1 VFIGQTFIED
11 QSQNTFQTYSEDS
24 LDNGSIKSRQH
35 ENNNHPK
42 SNTRA
47 GSIILAGHLAGEHS
61 ISLPDY
67 ERACKNVQ
75 FPSKDINISDETSYL
90 SVNPDLNKC
99 INLFQD
105 ECPAKE
111 NSEILS
117 NLPTGIKD
125 NGNIDTLHSNKN
137 KTVEVQC
144 NLSKDY
150 SRSISLDI
158 VRNVSYPYNE
168 IKRSKSCTI
177 LTDNLNKDT
186 SAVKTDQPSSN
197 GETPTDTNQEK
208 IHIIISPCK
217 TLLISTCSTSLNKT
231 ESHSTKE
238 DQKCDS
244 IISEKSS
251 KELNPSELRALL
263 NSLDQKSWREEG
275 TVQKHLLRRM
285 SANFYDSPKN
295 FTEQLLTIIEES
307 FINND
312 TCGPLE
318 YPDISLCRLTEEL
331 RKMCKFI
338 EDETAPEWPRS
349 PSTSMS
355 NKRRSSKGCQE
366 SKLDSSKSHGVTPNL
381 CATTVTY
388 NIKSPKKIYRHM
400 SKISVQSPKLHDST
414 STFESLEAF
423 CKTLYPNEYRT
434 PPGQKD
440 KSQSPIRD
448 MKYILLTCENQMAS
462 LDNSP
467 NIREQL
473 RKAGICNVDKSVHKS
488 DTVPET
494 QDLRDKSSSHGKR
507 DQVGAKSIS
516 HVLKCK
522 QQVESSKPCK
532 MIDPDELENTLMYE
546 LAKKRQR
553 CFETAKVISEIDASS
568 ESASSKTVEAQQSCS
583 SNVNIESNINDSKFM
598 ETLMTVKRY
607 QNYLEEYKPLLNM
620 LQQTESSTPQSS
632 CNQKGTRFKKTE
644 KSDKARLEASKSPMT
659 RKKVTSPVTKCCP
672 PSNNNASKPRL
683 FVTPGKAVTRTQS
696 NSKRTYFPNLIST
709 TNKQKGRDISP
720 HEKKV
725 YRQMGSYDHVIS
737 PVGMYIKSTNPSLVK
752 NLRPKTD
759 EMLLTPKKKQTI
771 SSASPKPKMKFRLS
785 PKEKTEVRE
794 YARISIYAR
803 KMQENAIRIFPRMI
817 MKI

>member
-1 VFIGQTFIED
+1 MFIGLTFTED

-24 LDNGSIKSRQH
+24 LENGSIKSRQH

-67 ERACKNVQ
+67 EKACKNIRSL
-75 FPSKDINISDETSYL
+75 SKDINMSDETSYL

-105 ECPAKE
+105 ECASKE
-111 NSEILS
+111 NSEVLS
-117 NLPTGIKD
+117 NLPTGNKD
-125 NGNIDTLHSNKN
+125 NIDTPHSNKN

-150 SRSISLDI
+150 SRSISLN
-158 VRNVSYPYNE
+158 VLRNVSYPCNE
-168 IKRSKSCTI
+168 IRRSKSCTI

-186 SAVKTDQPSSN
+186 TTVKTDQPLSN
-197 GETPTDTNQEK
+197 RETATDTNQEK

-217 TLLISTCSTSLNKT
+217 TLLISRCSTSLNKT
-231 ESHSTKE
+231 ESHSIKE

-244 IISEKSS
+244 ISSERSS

-275 TVQKHLLRRM
+275 TIQKHLLRRM

-338 EDETAPEWPRS
+338 EDETVPEWPRS
-349 PSTSMS
+349 PSTSIS
-355 NKRRSSKGCQE
+355 NKRRSSKECRE
-366 SKLDSSKSHGVTPNL
+366 SKPDSSKSHGTTSNL
-381 CATTVTY
+381 YTTTLTC

-400 SKISVQSPKLHDST
+400 TKINVQSPKLHDST

-434 PPGQKD
+434 PPGKKD

-473 RKAGICNVDKSVHKS
+473 RKAGNLDCAHKS
-488 DTVPET
+488 NTVPET
-494 QDLRDKSSSHGKR
+494 QVLRDKSSSHGKR
-507 DQVGAKSIS
+507 DQVGSKSIS

-522 QQVESSKPCK
+522 QQVESSGKPCK

-553 CFETAKVISEIDASS
+553 CLETAKVISEIDASS
-568 ESASSKTVEAQQSCS
+568 ESASSKAVEAQQSCS

-607 QNYLEEYKPLLNM
+607 QNYLEEYKPLLNV
-620 LQQTESSTPQSS
+620 LQQTESSISQSS
-632 CNQKGTRFKKTE
+632 CNKKDTRFKKT
-644 KSDKARLEASKSPMT
+644 DKIRSEASKSPMM
-659 RKKVTSPVTKCCP
+659 RKKVTTPVAKCCP
-672 PSNNNASKPRL
+672 PSNNNAVTPKPRL
-683 FVTPGKAVTRTQS
+683 FVTPGKAVTRTC
-696 NSKRTYFPNLIST
+696 NSKRTYFPNLISA

-759 EMLLTPKKKQTI
+759 EMLLTPRKKQTI

-785 PKEKTEVRE
+785 PNEKTEVRGQVF
-794 YARISIYAR
+794 
-803 KMQENAIRIFPRMI
+803 MQGRCR
-817 MKI
+817 

>member
-1 VFIGQTFIED
+1 MFIGQTFIED
-11 QSQNTFQTYSEDS
+11 QSQNTYSEDS
-24 LDNGSIKSRQH
+24 LDNGSVKSRQH
-35 ENNNHPK
+35 ENNNHLK

-67 ERACKNVQ
+67 ENVCKNIRSL
-75 FPSKDINISDETSYL
+75 SKDINISDETSYL
-90 SVNPDLNKC
+90 SVKPDLNKC
-99 INLFQD
+99 INLSQD
-105 ECPAKE
+105 ECPSKE
-111 NSEILS
+111 NSEVQSS
-117 NLPTGIKD
+117 NHPTENKD
-125 NGNIDTLHSNKN
+125 NRNMDIPRSNKN

-150 SRSISLDI
+150 SRSISLDAL
-158 VRNVSYPYNE
+158 RNVNCPCNE
-168 IKRSKSCTI
+168 IRRSKSCTTI
-177 LTDNLNKDT
+177 TDNLNGDT
-186 SAVKTDQPSSN
+186 NAVKTDQSLPN
-197 GETPTDTNQEK
+197 KETATDINQEK
-208 IHIIISPCK
+208 IHIIISPRK
-217 TLLISTCSTSLNKT
+217 TLLISRCSTSLNKT
-231 ESHSTKE
+231 EPHSIKE
-238 DQKCDS
+238 DKKCDS
-244 IISEKSS
+244 TSSERSS

-275 TVQKHLLRRM
+275 TMQKNLLRRM
-285 SANFYDSPKN
+285 SVNFYDSPKN

-312 TCGPLE
+312 TCEPLE

-349 PSTSMS
+349 PNATS
-355 NKRRSSKGCQE
+355 NKRRSSKECQE

-381 CATTVTY
+381 YTTTLTC

-400 SKISVQSPKLHDST
+400 TKINAQSPKLHDST

-434 PPGQKD
+434 PPGKKD
-440 KSQSPIRD
+440 KLQSPIRD
-448 MKYILLTCENQMAS
+448 MKYILLTCKNQMAS

-473 RKAGICNVDKSVHKS
+473 RKAGICNVDCVHKS

-494 QDLRDKSSSHGKR
+494 QDLGDKSSSNGKCN
-507 DQVGAKSIS
+507 QVDSKRIS
-516 HVLKCK
+516 HVLNCK
-522 QQVESSKPCK
+522 QQIESSKSSNCK
-532 MIDPDELENTLMYE
+532 MIDADDLESTLMYE

-553 CFETAKVISEIDASS
+553 CLETAKVISEIDASS
-568 ESASSKTVEAQQSCS
+568 ESASSKAVETQQSCS

-607 QNYLEEYKPLLNM
+607 QNYLEEYKPLLNV
-620 LQQTESSTPQSS
+620 LQQTESSTSQSS
-632 CNQKGTRFKKTE
+632 DNEKDTRLKKTN
-644 KSDKARLEASKSPMT
+644 KAHLEASKSPMM
-659 RKKVTSPVTKCCP
+659 RKKVTSSVAKHCSP
-672 PSNNNASKPRL
+672 NNNAIASKPRL
-683 FVTPGKAVTRTQS
+683 FVTPGKTVTRTC
-696 NSKRTYFPNLIST
+696 NSKRTYFPNLIT
-709 TNKQKGRDISP
+709 ATNKQKGRDISP

-725 YRQMGSYDHVIS
+725 YRQMGNYDHVIS

-759 EMLLTPKKKQTI
+759 EMLLTPKKKQAVL
-771 SSASPKPKMKFRLS
+771 SASPKPKMKFRLS
-785 PKEKTEVRE
+785 PKEKRKVRE
-794 YARISIYAR
+794 RR
-803 KMQENAIRIFPRMI
+803 RCK
-817 MKI
+817 